1 MSDFERWSRWFACG
15 RELGQDRTN
24 ALALMAWIA
33 AHAASDGTGIEF
45 DERSWPSLAEE
56 TGLTVDQG
64 RQAFD
69 TLIAHGLVT
78 AVGQETPERLLA
90 RAVI

>member
-15 RELGQDRTN
+15 RELGPERTN
-24 ALALMAWIA
+24 ALALMAWVA
-33 AHAASDGTGIEF
+33 AHAASDGTGLEL
-45 DERSWPSLAEE
+45 DGRSWSSLADD
-56 TGLTVDQG
+56 TGLTIDQG
-64 RQAFD
+64 RRALD

-78 AVGQETPERLLA
+78 AVGQETSERLIA

>member
-15 RELGQDRTN
+15 RDLGPDKTN

-33 AHAASDGTGIEF
+33 AHAASDGSGIEF
-45 DERSWPSLAEE
+45 DFRSWSSVADE
-56 TGLTVDQG
+56 TGLTATDG
-64 RQAFD
+64 RRALD
-69 TLIAHGLVT
+69 MLIAHGLIT
-78 AVGQETPERLLA
+78 AVGQETSERLFA

>member
-1 MSDFERWSRWFACG
+1 MSNFERWSRWFACG
-15 RELGQDRTN
+15 RELGPDKTN

-33 AHAASDGTGIEF
+33 AHAASNGTGVELGGP
-45 DERSWPSLAEE
+45 SWPSLAGE
-56 TGLTVDQG
+56 TGLTIDQG
-64 RQAFD
+64 RRALD

-78 AVGQETPERLLA
+78 AVGEETSERLIA

>member
-1 MSDFERWSRWFACG
+1 MSDFERWSKWFACG
-15 RELGQDRTN
+15 RELGRDKKD

-33 AHAASDGTGIEF
+33 AHAASDGTGIEL
-45 DERSWPSLAEE
+45 DEHSWSSLAEE

-69 TLIAHGLVT
+69 TLVAHGLVT